1 MKKMI
6 CAVLILCMAF
16 SLCACGGSTYGVRE
30 LEVLVEQE
38 YSLAFRN
45 DDSTYNYVTAAIET
59 LNAEGTVGD
68 LTGKWFGS
76 SIIDFKKDAKALE
89 KVGMPEPRTFIIG
102 VDINSFPMAYVVD
115 GNYWGFDVQLA
126 MAVCERLGWTLQ
138 IQPIEKENTA
148 IRASLTS
155 SGSVIGWPL

>member
-1 MKKMI
+1 MKKLI

-115 GNYWGFDVQLA
+115 GN
-126 MAVCERLGWTLQ
+126 
-138 IQPIEKENTA
+138 
-148 IRASLTS
+148 
-155 SGSVIGWPL
+155 